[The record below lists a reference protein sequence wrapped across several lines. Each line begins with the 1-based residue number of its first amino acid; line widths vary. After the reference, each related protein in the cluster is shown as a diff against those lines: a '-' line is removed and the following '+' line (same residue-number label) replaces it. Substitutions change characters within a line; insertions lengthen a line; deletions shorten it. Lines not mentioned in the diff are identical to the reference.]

1 MKFGVFLP
9 VARNGFTISEAAPLY
24 DPTFQH
30 NLDATL
36 EAERQ
41 GFAFALAMMKWKGF
55 GGTTGYWDACLEPFS
70 LCAGLAARTST
81 IELFPSV
88 TLLTMHPAACA
99 RAVATISDISGGR
112 CGLNIVTGWNHVEY
126 ETLGIWPGEDYYQRR
141 YDLAEEYIGLVKRL
155 WTEGEVT
162 HKGQFFTLDK
172 ATVLPHPIGTPKIV
186 SAGQS
191 PKGLEFTV
199 NNADFS
205 FVMTG
210 RDNLKRFTTDM
221 RERSTANGRE
231 VGTLPL
237 YAVVTARTDAEA
249 QRIAD
254 EVIAKADRGAIA
266 NIMGSAA
273 LDTNKGGSSAHMQ
286 AALNMPRDE
295 GNMAFMSFPVL
306 CGTPETVASKIDDL
320 VAETGVPGI
329 MLSWLDFVPGIREFG
344 EKVMP
349 RLKCH

>member
-9 VARNGFTISEAAPLY
+9 SARNGFTISEAAPLY

-30 NLDATL
+30 NLAVTQ

-41 GFAFALAMMKWKGF
+41 GFDFALAMMKWKGF
-55 GGTTGYWDACLEPFS
+55 GGATGYWDSCLEPFT
-70 LCAGLAARTST
+70 LCAGLAGQTST
-81 IELFPSV
+81 IQLIPSV

-99 RAVATISDISGGR
+99 RMVATISDISGGR
-112 CGLNIVTGWNHVEY
+112 CGLNIVTGWNHLEY
-126 ETLGIWPGEDYYQRR
+126 DSMGIWPGADYYDRR
-141 YDLAEEYIGLVKRL
+141 YEFAAEYLGLVKRL
-155 WTEGEVT
+155 WTESEVT
-162 HKGQFFTLDK
+162 HQGEFFKLDR
-172 ATVLPHPIGTPKIV
+172 ATVLPRPVGTPTIV

-199 NNADFS
+199 NHADFS

-210 RDNLKRFTTDM
+210 KSNLRTFTEKMRDKAAA
-221 RERSTANGRE
+221 ANRA

-237 YAVVTARTDAEA
+237 YAIVTARSDAEA

-254 EVIAKADRGAIA
+254 EVIARADRQAIG

-273 LDTNKGGSSAHMQ
+273 LDTNEGGSSSHLQ
-286 AALNMPRDE
+286 AALSLPAEE
-295 GNMAFMSFPVL
+295 GNMAFMSFPLL
-306 CGTPETVASKIDDL
+306 CGTPETVASKINDI

-329 MLSWLDFVPGIREFG
+329 MLNWLDYVSGIREFG
-344 EKVMP
+344 EKIAP
-349 RLKCH
+349 RLNA

>member
-9 VARNGFTISEAAPLY
+9 SARNGFTISEAAPLY
-24 DPTFQH
+24 DPSFEH
-30 NLDATL
+30 NLAVTQ

-41 GFAFALAMMKWKGF
+41 GFSFALAMMKWKGF
-55 GGTTGYWDACLEPFS
+55 GGTTGYWDACLDPFT

-81 IELFPSV
+81 IELIPSV

-99 RAVATISDISGGR
+99 RTVATISDISGGR
-112 CGLNIVTGWNHVEY
+112 CGLNIVTGWNHLEY
-126 ETLGIWPGEDYYQRR
+126 DSMGLWPGADYYERR
-141 YDLAEEYIGLVKRL
+141 YELAQEYISLVKRL
-155 WTEGEVT
+155 WNEDEVT
-162 HKGQFFTLDK
+162 HKGEFFTLDK
-172 ATVLPHPIGTPKIV
+172 ATVRPRPVGNPTIV

-191 PKGLEFTV
+191 PKGLAFTV
-199 NNADFS
+199 DNADYS

-210 RDNLKRFTTDM
+210 KNNLKAYTDAM
-221 RERSTANGRE
+221 RQRAAASHRA

-254 EVIAKADRGAIA
+254 EVIARADRQAIG

-273 LDTNKGGSSAHMQ
+273 LDTNAGGSSAHLQ
-286 AALNMPRDE
+286 AALSLPPEE
-295 GNMAFMSFPVL
+295 GNMAFMSFPLL
-306 CGTPETVASKIDDL
+306 CGTPETVASKINDI

-329 MLSWLDFVPGIREFG
+329 MLNWLDYVSGIREFG
-344 EKVMP
+344 EKIMP
-349 RLKCH
+349 RLK

>member
-9 VARNGFTISEAAPLY
+9 SARNGFTISEAAPLY
-24 DPTFQH
+24 DPSFEH
-30 NLDATL
+30 NLAVTQ

-41 GFAFALAMMKWKGF
+41 GFSFALAMMKWKGF
-55 GGTTGYWDACLEPFS
+55 GGSTGYWDACLEPFT

-81 IELFPSV
+81 IELIPSV
-88 TLLTMHPAACA
+88 TLLTTHPAACA
-99 RAVATISDISGGR
+99 RMVATISDISGGR
-112 CGLNIVTGWNHVEY
+112 CGLNIVTGWNHLEY
-126 ETLGIWPGEDYYQRR
+126 ESMGLWPGADYYEQR
-141 YDLAEEYIGLVKRL
+141 YALAEEYLSLVKRL
-155 WTEGEVT
+155 WTEDEVT
-162 HKGQFFTLDK
+162 HHGTFFKLDK
-172 ATVLPHPIGTPKIV
+172 ATVRPHPATMPTIV

-199 NNADFS
+199 RNADYS

-210 RDNLKRFTTDM
+210 TRNLQRFTDTM
-221 RERSTANGRE
+221 RTQSAEAGRT

-237 YAVVTARTDAEA
+237 YAIVTARTDAEA

-273 LDTNKGGSSAHMQ
+273 LDTNAGGSSSHMQ
-286 AALNMPRDE
+286 AALDLPAED
-295 GNMAFMSFPVL
+295 GNMAFMSFPLL
-306 CGTPETVASKIDDL
+306 CGTPETVASKINDI

-329 MLSWLDFVPGIREFG
+329 MLNWLDYVPGIREFG
-344 EKVMP
+344 EKIAP
-349 RLKCH
+349 RLRC